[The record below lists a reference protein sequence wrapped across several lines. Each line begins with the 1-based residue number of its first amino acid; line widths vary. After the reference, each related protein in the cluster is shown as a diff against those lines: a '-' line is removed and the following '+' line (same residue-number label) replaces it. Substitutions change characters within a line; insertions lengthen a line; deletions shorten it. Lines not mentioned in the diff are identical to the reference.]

1 MDKDFGKE
9 KFSEESCLD
18 SCSDSLLIPIS
29 QIRIYISHDDTLQ
42 MFTDRHSVWPESL
55 VVIMFGESRWI
66 KILAKKSLV
75 NE

>member
-1 MDKDFGKE
+1 MQ
-9 KFSEESCLD
+9 ESCLD

-42 MFTDRHSVWPESL
+42 AYCMAGKFGSDNVWRKQ
-55 VVIMFGESRWI
+55 MD
-66 KILAKKSLV
+66 KDLAKKSLV